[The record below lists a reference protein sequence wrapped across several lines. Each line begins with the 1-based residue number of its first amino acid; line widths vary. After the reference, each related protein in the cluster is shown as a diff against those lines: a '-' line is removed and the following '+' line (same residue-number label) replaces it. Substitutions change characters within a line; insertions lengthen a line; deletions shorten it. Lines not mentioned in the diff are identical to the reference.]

1 MRRRIAETAVFLFA
15 AVLFL
20 LQPVAAEAA
29 LTAGDSPNDGGSA
42 ILVEWS
48 KEDAAG
54 AESIRILRSES
65 EDGEFEEVGTVPGF
79 ETSFKDKRSVLNK
92 TPYYYKIAADFLD
105 GSVLETAAA
114 SPAMASVQYFHS
126 GRLNILL
133 GSLLTAF
140 LVMLFIYLAKTG
152 MELYIRPIAG
162 IEAVDEAIGRATEMG
177 KPILYVSG
185 LGSISDIATLAA
197 ISILGRVAK
206 KAAEYDTPLLVPCRD
221 PIVMAV
227 QQEVVK
233 EAYLSVN
240 RPDAYRE
247 ENIFYI
253 TDSQFGYVAAVDGIM
268 IREKPATNFYM
279 GMFFAESLL
288 LAETGASTGAIQ
300 ISGTDMVTQIPFF
313 ITSCDYTLIGE
324 ELYAAGAYLSAE
336 PLLLGSL
343 KGQDWTK
350 FIIVIMM
357 IVGILASL
365 LGFSGVQDW
374 FITQ

>member
-1 MRRRIAETAVFLFA
+1 MRRRIADALIFLPA
-15 AVLFL
+15 IVPIL
-20 LQPVAAEAA
+20 LLPVAASAM
-29 LTAGDSPNDGGSA
+29 LTACDQANDGGGA
-42 ILVEWS
+42 IVLEWS
-48 KEDAAG
+48 KEDVLD
-54 AESIRILRSES
+54 AETVRIFRSES
-65 EDGEFEEVGTVPGF
+65 MDGEFEEAGSVPGF
-79 ETSFKDKRSVLNK
+79 EVSFKDNREVLNN
-92 TPYYYKIAADFLD
+92 TPYYYRIVADLLD
-105 GSVLETAAA
+105 GSRVEISTT
-114 SPAMASVQYFHS
+114 SPAMASVQYFHL
-126 GRLNILL
+126 GRLNILI
-133 GSLLTAF
+133 GSLLTSF
-140 LVMLFIYLAKTG
+140 LVMLFIYKARAG
-152 MELYIRPIAG
+152 QELYIRPIAG

-185 LGSISDIATLAA
+185 LGSIADIATLAA
-197 ISILGRVAK
+197 ISILGRVAR

-221 PIVMAV
+221 PIVMTV
-227 QQEVVK
+227 QQEIVK
-233 EAYLSVN
+233 EAYMSMS

-300 ISGTDMVTQIPFF
+300 IAGTDMVTQIPFF

-324 ELYAAGAYLSAE
+324 ELYAAGAYLSGE

-350 FIIVIMM
+350 FAIVILVMA
-357 IVGILASL
+357 GILATFF
-365 LGFSGVQDW
+365 GFDAVQDW

>member
-1 MRRRIAETAVFLFA
+1 M
-15 AVLFL
+15 
-20 LQPVAAEAA
+20 
-29 LTAGDSPNDGGSA
+29 LTACDQANDGGGA
-42 ILVEWS
+42 IVLEWS
-48 KEDAAG
+48 KEDVLD
-54 AESIRILRSES
+54 AETVRIFRSES
-65 EDGEFEEVGTVPGF
+65 MDGEFEEAGSVPGF
-79 ETSFKDKRSVLNK
+79 EVSFKDNREVLNN
-92 TPYYYKIAADFLD
+92 TPYYYRIVADLLD
-105 GSVLETAAA
+105 GSRVEISTT
-114 SPAMASVQYFHS
+114 SPAMASVQYFHL
-126 GRLNILL
+126 GRLNILI
-133 GSLLTAF
+133 GSLLTSF
-140 LVMLFIYLAKTG
+140 LVMLFIYKARAG
-152 MELYIRPIAG
+152 QELYIRPIAG

-185 LGSISDIATLAA
+185 LGSIADIATLAA
-197 ISILGRVAK
+197 ISILGRVAR

-221 PIVMAV
+221 PIVMTV
-227 QQEVVK
+227 QQEIVK
-233 EAYLSVN
+233 EAYMSMS

-300 ISGTDMVTQIPFF
+300 IAGTDMVTQIPFF

-324 ELYAAGAYLSAE
+324 ELYAAGAYLSGE

-350 FIIVIMM
+350 FAIVILVMA
-357 IVGILASL
+357 GILATFF
-365 LGFSGVQDW
+365 GFDAVQDW